1 MNRMGIEERLIRM
14 QGVIIPY

>member
-1 MNRMGIEERLIRM
+1 MEIEERLIRM

>member
-1 MNRMGIEERLIRM
+1 MGIEERLIRM